1 MGKSLK
7 RGLLSA
13 ALRRVGADAPA
24 PPARAW
30 RAVPLL
36 ALGAIVAV
44 AWLAL
49 LKPF

>member
-1 MGKSLK
+1 VLG
-7 RGLLSA
+7 G
-13 ALRRVGADAPA
+13 ALRRAGADAAA